1 LPCFLSRRSLPVDLV
16 KLFLLKTSKSQFV
29 VINNITF
36 NEENYENIKKHFGI
50 DLLYQLDVVF
60 RTLQLLI
67 EYHWNEMNLYR
78 EEELLKAEEAESD
91 QRSHQHQQQQQSQ
104 QQRGGRKRSDS
115 NSSNH
120 GNNELI
126 MWNLFDYED
135 YLTYHHKIGWN
146 EANILRSS
154 HGLST
159 GSGGA
164 GVGRENGERG
174 IASKNESETGN
185 EESVTAAASR
195 SLPLVEEKFKATMKL
210 EDELDRQIASGQEK

>member
-1 LPCFLSRRSLPVDLV
+1 
-16 KLFLLKTSKSQFV
+16 LLKTSKSQFV
-29 VINNITF
+29 AINNITF
-36 NEENYENIKKHFGI
+36 NEENYENIKKHFGL

-78 EEELLKAEEAESD
+78 EEELLRAEEAETD
-91 QRSHQHQQQQQSQ
+91 QRRQQQQQSQ

-115 NSSNH
+115 NSSNS
-120 GNNELI
+120 GNNELV

-146 EANILRSS
+146 QANISRSS

-159 GSGGA
+159 G
-164 GVGRENGERG
+164 VGN
-174 IASKNESETGN
+174 KNDTEAGN
-185 EESVTAAASR
+185 EDSVDAAASR
-195 SLPLVEEKFKATMKL
+195 SLPFIEEKLKVSMKL
-210 EDELDRQIASGQEK
+210 DDEIDRQIATGQEK